1 MFGGCLHVGVTE
13 APKNTQM
20 AIGWRL
26 VVQTSVGN
34 FMLNG
39 GGWAP
44 IMEVA
49 GGHEPLGPIC
59 GWQGGMEEH
68 GTNGIVECA
77 DDVFSLAILG

>member
-20 AIGWRL
+20 VIGWWL
-26 VVQTSVGN
+26 IMQTSVWN
-34 FMLNG
+34 VMLN

-49 GGHEPLGPIC
+49 GRQEFLGRIC
-59 GWQGGMEEH
+59 GG
-68 GTNGIVECA
+68 
-77 DDVFSLAILG
+77 

>member
-1 MFGGCLHVGVTE
+1 MI
-13 APKNTQM
+13 
-20 AIGWRL
+20 IGWLL
-26 VVQTSVGN
+26 VMQASVWN

-49 GGHEPLGPIC
+49 GCQESLGPIC
-59 GWQGGMEEH
+59 GRQGGMEEN

-77 DDVFSLAILG
+77 DDAFDFAILG

>member
-26 VVQTSVGN
+26 VMQTSVGN

-49 GGHEPLGPIC
+49 GCHEPLGPIC
-59 GWQGGMEEH
+59 GRQGGMEEH

-77 DDVFSLAILG
+77 DDAFSLAILG